1 MISRHKISSSPTSVF
16 LGKPENIGVLWNL
29 VPTGIAIVD
38 SAESIID
45 WTDTAAGVADCGGDD
60 AASHRP

>member
-29 VPTGIAIVD
+29 VPTGIAI
-38 SAESIID
+38 APIESTTRDGEQINL
-45 WTDTAAGVADCGGDD
+45 GG
-60 AASHRP
+60 RK